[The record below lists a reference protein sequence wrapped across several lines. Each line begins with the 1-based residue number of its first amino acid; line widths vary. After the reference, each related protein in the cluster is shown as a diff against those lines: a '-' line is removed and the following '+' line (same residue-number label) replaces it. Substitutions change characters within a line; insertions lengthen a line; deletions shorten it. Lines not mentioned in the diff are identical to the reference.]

1 MTDPILIAVGILIA
15 LTIVAVVLIIV
26 FRPRPPQADPTAAI
40 AAQRLVDLQAQ
51 VASLTQTIDVERQ
64 LGQQRIEQM
73 KETFD
78 SLAAKSLKTNV
89 EHFLTVADRTFKQQH
104 ANAAA
109 DLEQRGKAI
118 EGLVKPV
125 RESLEK
131 FETKVQD
138 LEKAR
143 VGAYE
148 GIVAQVN
155 SLVQSQNDLR
165 AETANLVGALKTPRV
180 RGRWGE
186 IQLRRV
192 VELAGMLNH
201 CDFLEQQSAN
211 AESGRL
217 RPDLI
222 IRLPGNNFII
232 VDAKSPLDQY
242 LMAMDADDDGARGTH
257 LKQYAAQIRGHMS
270 DLNSKAYWEQ
280 FKPTPEFVFMFLPG
294 ESFYSAALEADPA
307 LIEGS
312 ASQRVILATPTTLIA
327 LLKAVAYGW
336 RQERLA
342 EDAEKIGKLGKELY
356 ERTATLATHF
366 TGVGS
371 ALGTAIQ
378 RYNDAVG
385 TLEGRVL
392 VSARK
397 LKDMAISAS
406 DKEIAAP
413 EQIEKMPRSLQ
424 APELIADADSPAT
437 AEVIAAPVR
446 KIAGE

>member
-1 MTDPILIAVGILIA
+1 MTEILLIAALIFVLGVLA
-15 LTIVAVVLIIV
+15 FIVVVNRQRGPV
-26 FRPRPPQADPTAAI
+26 PDP
-40 AAQRLVDLQAQ
+40 
-51 VASLTQTIDVERQ
+51 VAERQ
-64 LGQQRIEQM
+64 MAELNARVIDLAKALEIERRMNSERLAQM
-73 KETFD
+73 KETFT
-78 SLAAKSLKTNV
+78 SLASEALQRNN
-89 EHFLTVADRTFKQQH
+89 EGFLTLADEAFKRH
-104 ANAAA
+104 REGAVN
-109 DLEQRGKAI
+109 DLDKREKAI

-125 RESLEK
+125 KETLEK

-143 VGAYE
+143 IGAYE
-148 GIVAQVN
+148 SITAQVTG
-155 SLVQSQNDLR
+155 LAQSQRELR

-201 CDFLEQQSAN
+201 CDFIEQQSVTT
-211 AESGRL
+211 ESGRL
-217 RPDLI
+217 RPDLVI
-222 IRLPGNNFII
+222 HLPGNNFII

-242 LMAMDADDDGARGTH
+242 LMAMDAEDDGVRKAH
-257 LKQYAAQIRGHMS
+257 LVTYASQIRGHMAA
-270 DLNSKAYWEQ
+270 LNSKSYWEQ
-280 FKPTPEFVFMFLPG
+280 FKPTPEFVFLFLPG

-342 EDAEKIGKLGKELY
+342 KDAEKIGSLGKELY
-356 ERTATLATHF
+356 ERIATLATHF

-371 ALGTAIQ
+371 SLRSAVEK
-378 RYNDAVG
+378 YNDAVG

-392 VSARK
+392 VSARRF
-397 LKDMAISAS
+397 KDMAIAPS
-406 DKEIAAP
+406 DKDVATP
-413 EQIEKMPRSLQ
+413 TQIDNVPRSLQ
-424 APELIADADSPAT
+424 SPELTSEALDNGARKLGA
-437 AEVIAAPVR
+437 AE
-446 KIAGE
+446 